1 MEKIFGNSESTEMI
15 PFDLSEKLLLFP
27 VRHHSPVCS
36 YQLVRT
42 INEYKPDIILIE
54 GPENANNLIPVLTDD
69 NTKLPSAIYYYYKD
83 SKKLVSESA
92 EDYKCYYPFL
102 YSSPEYNAMKQAK
115 MLNIPSEF
123 IDLPYCDILINTAE
137 QKGLRKN
144 TEKHSYA
151 DDSHLTQSKFYE
163 KICEETNVRSF
174 EEFWEKYFEIAGVFL
189 TPEKFVRQLHTY
201 CIITRLET
209 SDEEMKTDGTF
220 ARESHMAQRITEAME
235 KYEKVLVVTGGFH
248 SMGIYKL
255 ISDGKIKS
263 PKLRKIPE
271 NLNGCY
277 PVAYSYEAAD
287 ALHGYASGMS
297 FPSFYDSVILKLLE
311 SDSPEEIYNNL
322 TLDLLVRTAKQT
334 NKKDIP
340 VSIADVT
347 SAKTLMSGL
356 ASLRGSRECGMY
368 ELFDG
373 VTSTF
378 IKGEKTVSSS
388 LPLDI
393 LRQLATG
400 KEVGVIGDKTH
411 VPPLITDF
419 EEQCRKFRLKI
430 KDVIPND
437 VEVPLFTTQK
447 GMELS
452 RFLHRMDFLG
462 TEFATM
468 KKGPDLHNNKGRSRV
483 REEWRYK
490 RTPNVDA
497 SLIDH
502 TTDGFTIEEAC
513 CTMSDKILHNEMRC
527 ESAARVAV
535 DCFLMGIHLQKT
547 ELDLIDEILTADGDF
562 FSVGKGLRYFETLY
576 SLQELYGF
584 T

>member
-1 MEKIFGNSESTEMI
+1 MEKIFGNSESAEMI

-54 GPENANNLIPVLTDD
+54 GPENANNLITVLTDD

-83 SKKLVSESA
+83 SKKLVSESS

-115 MLNIPSEF
+115 ILNIPAEF

-209 SDEEMKTDGTF
+209 SDEEMKNDGTI
-220 ARESHMAQRITEAME
+220 ARESHMAQRIKEAME

-287 ALHGYASGMS
+287 ALHGYA
-297 FPSFYDSVILKLLE
+297 
-311 SDSPEEIYNNL
+311 
-322 TLDLLVRTAKQT
+322 
-334 NKKDIP
+334 
-340 VSIADVT
+340 
-347 SAKTLMSGL
+347 
-356 ASLRGSRECGMY
+356 
-368 ELFDG
+368 
-373 VTSTF
+373 
-378 IKGEKTVSSS
+378 
-388 LPLDI
+388 
-393 LRQLATG
+393 
-400 KEVGVIGDKTH
+400 
-411 VPPLITDF
+411 
-419 EEQCRKFRLKI
+419 
-430 KDVIPND
+430 
-437 VEVPLFTTQK
+437 
-447 GMELS
+447 
-452 RFLHRMDFLG
+452 
-462 TEFATM
+462 
-468 KKGPDLHNNKGRSRV
+468 
-483 REEWRYK
+483 
-490 RTPNVDA
+490 
-497 SLIDH
+497 
-502 TTDGFTIEEAC
+502 
-513 CTMSDKILHNEMRC
+513 
-527 ESAARVAV
+527 
-535 DCFLMGIHLQKT
+535 
-547 ELDLIDEILTADGDF
+547 
-562 FSVGKGLRYFETLY
+562 
-576 SLQELYGF
+576 
-584 T
+584 